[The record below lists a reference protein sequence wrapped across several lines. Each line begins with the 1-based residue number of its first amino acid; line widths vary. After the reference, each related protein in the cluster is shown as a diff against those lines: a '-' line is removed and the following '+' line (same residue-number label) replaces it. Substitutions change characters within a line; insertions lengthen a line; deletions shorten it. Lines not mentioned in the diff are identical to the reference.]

1 MSHDLYKF
9 LAKPAEPDDDR
20 DPKSGRDKRDPNTAL
35 TASVETIDNDR
46 ATYLLGN
53 VSL

>member
-1 MSHDLYKF
+1 MSHDLYHL
-9 LAKPAEPDDDR
+9 LAKPADPDDEC
-20 DPKSGRDKRDPNTAL
+20 DPGSGRDKRDPHTAL

-46 ATYLLGN
+46 ASYLLGN